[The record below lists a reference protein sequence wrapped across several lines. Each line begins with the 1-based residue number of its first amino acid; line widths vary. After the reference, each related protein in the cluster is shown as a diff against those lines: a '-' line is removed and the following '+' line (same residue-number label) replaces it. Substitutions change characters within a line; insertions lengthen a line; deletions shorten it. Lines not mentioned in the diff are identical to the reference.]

1 MENPSI
7 NGWFGCTSILGN
19 LHMIICFPGYTET
32 FFLHPF
38 FALHNHHE
46 VTLPCS
52 KSPWSLDTL
61 RNCRLGSKSPRS
73 ANSQCLTKKITLFSI
88 FLLRKSCFHIAPS
101 KLSVGIS
108 YRIYL
113 RRRIPWFI
121 IFPKVQSLFSQKKK
135 LDESNMMRTSDSNPT
150 LLVCWQS
157 SIHFWLT

>member
-73 ANSQCLTKKITLFSI
+73 ANSQCLTKKSPFSLSFSWENHVFTSLHPSFLSASHIESI
-88 FLLRKSCFHIAPS
+88 FGEEYHDSSFFQRFNPCFRKKRSWMNQTWCELLILIQLCWF
-101 KLSVGIS
+101 VG
-108 YRIYL
+108 R
-113 RRRIPWFI
+113 
-121 IFPKVQSLFSQKKK
+121 KVQYISG
-135 LDESNMMRTSDSNPT
+135 
-150 LLVCWQS
+150 
-157 SIHFWLT
+157 